1 VDVAAALWGGIAGA
15 IALVAT
21 YLGFYGLRLT
31 RLDLV
36 GFEGALLT
44 GERGPLRYVYGGVL
58 QVVLGALAALAYRWV
73 FEQVDA
79 ATYVGWGA
87 LLGLAHGLLA
97 ALALPVAGRLDRR
110 VRSGETRGPGFAG
123 LAYGRLTPLALLL
136 AHVAFGTWV
145 GLVLL
150 PAP

>member
-15 IALVAT
+15 VALVAV
-21 YLGFYGLRLT
+21 YIGFYGLRLT

-36 GFEGALLT
+36 GFEGGLVTAD
-44 GERGPLRYVYGGVL
+44 RGPIRYVYGGVVH
-58 QVVLGALAALAYRWV
+58 VVLAAVAALGYRWV

-79 ATYVGWGA
+79 STYVGWGA

-97 ALALPVAGRLDRR
+97 ALLLPVAARLNRH
-110 VRSGETRGPGFAG
+110 VRSGELQGPGFAG
-123 LAYGRLTPLALLL
+123 LAYGRLTPLALIL
-136 AHVAFGTWV
+136 AHVVFGIWV